1 MSGGAGDGYSA
12 DPEALAEVAK
22 GLNGV
27 IAELKDVTGQIGYS
41 DVGRGFEELQ
51 LTGLQLGSAGLT
63 AAFGTFCERWEW
75 GVRELVGEA
84 TQFAEGLNLSAG
96 IYNDME
102 QYAKDTL
109 KVGVNAAIGNPHL
122 TEEQAASMSRDQ
134 VVADM
139 KSSLSPDYS
148 GQSFQESAR
157 TVDQTWKETA
167 RDSLTGG
174 TQNEA
179 LLRAFGVSDEELD
192 AAKDQAFGSE
202 S

>member
-1 MSGGAGDGYSA
+1 VSGGAGDGYSA

-27 IAELKDVTGQIGYS
+27 IGELKDVTGQIGYS
-41 DVGRGFEELQ
+41 DVGRGFEELE
-51 LTGLQLGSAGLT
+51 LTGLQLGAAGLT
-63 AAFGTFCERWEW
+63 DAFGAFCERWEW
-75 GVRELVGEA
+75 GVRELVAEA
-84 TQFAEGLNLSAG
+84 NQFAEGLNLSAG

-122 TEEQAASMSRDQ
+122 TEEQAASMSQDE

-148 GQSFQESAR
+148 VRSFVEPGQASNEAWNE
-157 TVDQTWKETA
+157 VG
-167 RDSLTGG
+167 RDAVTGG
-174 TQNEA
+174 TVGEG
-179 LLRAFGVSDEELD
+179 LLRASGFSDEELE
-192 AAKDQAFGSE
+192 AVKDQTVGE
-202 S
+202 NN